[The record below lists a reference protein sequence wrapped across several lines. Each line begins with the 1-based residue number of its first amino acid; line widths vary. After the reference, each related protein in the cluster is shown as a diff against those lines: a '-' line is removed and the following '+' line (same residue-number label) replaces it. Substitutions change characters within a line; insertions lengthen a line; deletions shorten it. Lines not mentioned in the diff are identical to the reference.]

1 MEREWAD
8 DVGRPDSPRFAS
20 YAALR
25 RGILYERGNAEW
37 CRWLAGAVEE
47 KPEGAGK
54 PEKPGEESK
63 KVKEG
68 A

>member
-1 MEREWAD
+1 
-8 DVGRPDSPRFAS
+8 
-20 YAALR
+20 LR

-54 PEKPGEESK
+54 PEKPGEESER
-63 KVKEG
+63 VKEG